1 MSRYHQA
8 EQEADLDALAN
19 ALQYIDQIRT
29 NWSDVVAIPEVITIE
44 DVCGLALDTAQGPQ
58 QIGDICS
65 REEIVYILRAIA
77 DNPCGDIALVAQLA
91 LTEYRETRHT
101 TKE

>member
-1 MSRYHQA
+1 MSRYYPAEQA
-8 EQEADLDALAN
+8 EDKAAVAN
-19 ALQYIDQIRT
+19 AMQYIDQIRL
-29 NWSDVVAIPEVITIE
+29 NWSDVIAIPEVITID
-44 DVCGLALDTAQGPQ
+44 DVCGIALETAKGPQ

-91 LTEYRETRHT
+91 LTEFRKTPT
-101 TKE
+101 TVKE